1 MADIL
6 VNLCVPT
13 ISKNYDVFLP
23 ATVAINR
30 LMPMLISGVI
40 EVSEKAYFSSG
51 CEVLFSVEQN
61 MVFQP
66 NCCLADYNIG
76 DGASLILL

>member
-1 MADIL
+1 MTDIL
-6 VNLCVPT
+6 VNLCVHT

-23 ATVAINR
+23 ATVTINR

-40 EVSEKAYFSSG
+40 EASEKAYFSSG
-51 CEVLFSVEQN
+51 CEVLISVEQN
-61 MVFQP
+61 MVFQL

>member
-1 MADIL
+1 MTDIL

-23 ATVAINR
+23 TTIAISR

-40 EVSEKAYFSSG
+40 EVSGKAYFSSG
-51 CEVLFSVEQN
+51 CEVLISVEQN
-61 MVFQP
+61 MVFQL
-66 NCCLADYNIG
+66 NCCLADYNIE

>member
-1 MADIL
+1 MTDIL

-23 ATVAINR
+23 ATVTINR

-40 EVSEKAYFSSG
+40 EASEKAT
-51 CEVLFSVEQN
+51 
-61 MVFQP
+61 
-66 NCCLADYNIG
+66 
-76 DGASLILL
+76 